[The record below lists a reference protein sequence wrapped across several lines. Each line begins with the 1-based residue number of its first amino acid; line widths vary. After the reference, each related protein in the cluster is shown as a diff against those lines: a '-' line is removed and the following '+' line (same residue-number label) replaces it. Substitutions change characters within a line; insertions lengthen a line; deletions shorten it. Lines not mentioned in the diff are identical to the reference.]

1 MQCKEAGEM
10 NLENV
15 IRDKGKD
22 IVRVSRQHGAQRVR
36 VFGSAARGRTTPTSD
51 LDILVEMEAK
61 RSLLDIVA
69 IKQDLEDML
78 GCKVDVVTESA
89 LSPYIRKDVLK
100 EAKTL

>member
-10 NLENV
+10 NLENL

-22 IVRVSRQHGAQRVR
+22 ILKISRQHGARRVR
-36 VFGSAARGRTTPTSD
+36 IFGSTARGQTSPTSD
-51 LDILVEMEAK
+51 LDILVDMEVT

-89 LSPYIRKDVLK
+89 LSPYIRQEVLK